1 MVAISQMEKIRKL
14 VDRLVSSL
22 SGDELFTVPDGFAN
36 HIAWN
41 VGHIIVTQQ
50 ILQYKLSGLEPH
62 VPEYLIEAYKKGT
75 SAATTDPES
84 YQAVLEFLHK
94 EPALLLQ
101 DYEGGAFTTFN
112 TYETSTGIV
121 LHNIEEAILFN
132 NIHEGIHLGYMMAM
146 KKQFR

>member
-1 MVAISQMEKIRKL
+1 MVAISQLGTIRKL

-22 SGDELFTVPDGFAN
+22 SSEEIFTIPDGFAN

-50 ILQYKLSGLEPH
+50 ILQYKLSGLEPR
-62 VPEYLIEAYKKGT
+62 VPEDLIEAYRKGT
-75 SAATTDPES
+75 NAATADAES
-84 YQAVLEFLHK
+84 YQAVQEFLHK
-94 EPALLLQ
+94 GPALLQ
-101 DYEGGAFTTFN
+101 EDYENGVFTTFN

-146 KKQFR
+146 RKKLQ